1 MIKRILDQWTADQEQ
16 KRRWREEDRA
26 ERKAAERAAAEKAA
40 AEADAK
46 ALTDAMVKAETEA
59 KAREAADAQA
69 AKEAKDEEVMQAVV
83 RDLVNTKHM
92 AATLSTLRITCHQD
106 TADSLARI
114 AFDSASWTDPAHPW
128 HGRVTFNDDDTV
140 TVAIS
145 SVHLVQVLEALFNTG
160 NPWTSRKST
169 DARLAWP
176 LYLFLGEQ
184 VRRVAQGAEGG
195 EMPSGAARVDDDAL
209 RDATE
214 GPQ

>member
-46 ALTDAMVKAETEA
+46 ALTDAMVKAEAEA
-59 KAREAADAQA
+59 KAREAADAQT
-69 AKEAKDEEVMQAVV
+69 AKEAKDAEVMRAVI
-83 RDLVNTKHM
+83 RDMVDAKHV

-106 TADSLARI
+106 TVDSLARI
-114 AFDSASWTDPAHPW
+114 AFNSASWTDPTHPW

-145 SVHLVQVLEALFNTG
+145 GVQLVQVLEALFDAG
-160 NPWTSRKST
+160 SPWKSRRST

-176 LYLFLGEQ
+176 LYLFLCEQ
-184 VRRVAQGAEGG
+184 VRRVAQGAEAG
-195 EMPSGAARVDDDAL
+195 EMPSGAARLDDDLL

-214 GPQ
+214 GSQ

>member
-1 MIKRILDQWTADQEQ
+1 MIKGILDQWTANQEQ

-46 ALTDAMVKAETEA
+46 ALTDAMVKAEAEA
-59 KAREAADAQA
+59 KAREAADTQA
-69 AKEAKDEEVMQAVV
+69 TKEAKDAEAMQAVV
-83 RDLVNTKHM
+83 RELVEFKHM

-106 TADSLARI
+106 TVDSLARI
-114 AFDSASWTDPAHPW
+114 AFDSAGWTDPTHPW
-128 HGRVTFNDDDTV
+128 HGRVTSNDDDTM

-145 SVHLVQVLEALFNTG
+145 GVHLVQVIEALFSTG
-160 NPWTSRKST
+160 NPWKFRRST
-169 DARLAWP
+169 DADLAWP

-184 VRRVAQGAEGG
+184 VRRAAQGAKDG
-195 EMPSGAARVDDDAL
+195 ETPTGAARLDDDTL
-209 RDATE
+209 RDAAE

>member
-46 ALTDAMVKAETEA
+46 ALTDAMVKAEAEA
-59 KAREAADAQA
+59 KAQEAADAQT
-69 AKEAKDEEVMQAVV
+69 AKDAKDAEVMRAVV
-83 RDLVNTKHM
+83 RDLVDTKAM

-106 TADSLARI
+106 TVDSLARI
-114 AFDSASWTDPAHPW
+114 AFSSASWTDPAHPW

-145 SVHLVQVLEALFNTG
+145 GVQLVQVLDALFDTG
-160 NPWTSRKST
+160 SPWKSRKST